1 MEKKLTLAVF
11 LILSLAVIS
20 WFASAAVALEYEKD
34 VAQKEKLERTKE
46 QRKEMKQAEGPVKVQ
61 GKEVR
66 IHRLQAGIQELE
78 YALEHN
84 AHSEKSEQW
93 KASLQEYKQQL
104 QWLRAGSK
112 KAAKPQGDLT
122 KIEMEIKQTQGNLRE
137 YRHAAKALQSEGG
150 SPAKLEELQAKIA
163 KREEILA
170 QLVALQKKRR
180 SEVRR
185 TGLEIFWLK
194 HANANNLS
202 QVIEK
207 FLTPEGI
214 IAAHKETNS
223 LIIKDSPAGLSAAMM
238 IIKSLDVSRMT
249 ALRRDRDV
257 PRGERHDDGERD
269 IDRRERDDYGERDIV
284 RRERDIPHGD
294 DYGERD
300 IHPREKLAAFIKQ
313 IKERYP
319 GFDYQWT
326 GLEEG
331 NVNVGYGDNSLLISG
346 VEYDGKREEIASRII
361 TLQKDVDK
369 LGQGDEGKEE

>member
-11 LILSLAVIS
+11 LILSLAVMS

-34 VAQKEKLERTKE
+34 ATRKEKLEHTKE
-46 QRKEMKQAEGPVKVQ
+46 QLLEMERENEVVRVR

-66 IHRLQAGIQELE
+66 IHRLQGAIKELE
-78 YALEHN
+78 YQLEHHAN
-84 AHSEKSEQW
+84 SEKAEQW
-93 KASLQEYKQQL
+93 KVSLQEYKQQL

-137 YRHAAKALQSEGG
+137 YRHAAKALQEEGG

-170 QLVALQKKRR
+170 QLVALQEKRR

-207 FLTPEGI
+207 FLTPAGI

-269 IDRRERDDYGERDIV
+269 IDRRER
-284 RRERDIPHGD
+284 D

>member
-1 MEKKLTLAVF
+1 MEKKLTAMVF

-20 WFASAAVALEYEKD
+20 WFASVAVALEYEKD
-34 VAQKEKLERTKE
+34 VATKE
-46 QRKEMKQAEGPVKVQ
+46 QLMELKQAKEAERVE
-61 GKEVR
+61 GKEVQ
-66 IHRLQAGIQELE
+66 IGKAQGAIKELE
-78 YALEHN
+78 HALEH
-84 AHSEKSEQW
+84 HPDSEKAEQW
-93 KASLQEYKQQL
+93 KESLQEYKQQL
-104 QWLRAGSK
+104 QWLKSSSHKGE
-112 KAAKPQGDLT
+112 KPRGEFT
-122 KIEMEIKQTQGNLRE
+122 KIEMGIKQTKGQLKE

-150 SPAKLEELQAKIA
+150 NRKRLEELQAKIA
-163 KREEILA
+163 KREDRLA
-170 QLVALQKKRR
+170 QLVALKEKRG

-194 HANANNLS
+194 HANAHNLS

-207 FLTPEGI
+207 FLTPAGI

-269 IDRRERDDYGERDIV
+269 IDRRER
-284 RRERDIPHGD
+284 D

-361 TLQKDVDK
+361 TLQKAVDK